1 MGPKSSSLGGDMGR
15 GLVDLPRVGEPLRAA
30 MCTRRECEGVNAQL
44 RVLYCCMVVTKVKRR
59 QEIVFGQRNGR
70 WGRQVSGSWLLDVG
84 EKLQGSEFWHDANC
98 FRPSSMPNIGWA
110 GRTASS
116 DYHHLSDMTSPT
128 LKTRSVPISTH
139 WKRHGRC
146 H

>member
-30 MCTRRECEGVNAQL
+30 MCTRRESEGMSAQL

-59 QEIVFGQRNGR
+59 QEIGSGQRNGR

-98 FRPSSMPNIGWA
+98 SRPSSMPNIGWA
-110 GRTASS
+110 GRPLLLTI
-116 DYHHLSDMTSPT
+116 TIRQT
-128 LKTRSVPISTH
+128 
-139 WKRHGRC
+139 
-146 H
+146 